1 MKRISKLAALSA
13 LSVGL
18 LACTSGTVISRI
30 EQYNTYQPTEVAS
43 AVRNGVL
50 PAAFFGAAP
59 AGTTHEALAARVAAP
74 GWLGGVHL
82 GTNAPRG
89 YRLVLVFNPLA
100 PVDADTL
107 CAAPQDV
114 PVRVAGGEFAI
125 QGAWCFWDRAA
136 SRGYLTTASP
146 GSTGDG
152 GLEATV
158 SKLIAVLLPPK
169 SMQSDLSSKGDYPL

>member
-1 MKRISKLAALSA
+1 MKLIQKFAALLALSA
-13 LSVGL
+13 GL
-18 LACTSGTVISRI
+18 GACAGGSVISRI
-30 EQYNTYQPTEVAS
+30 EQNNTYLPTEVAS
-43 AVRNGVL
+43 AVQNGVL
-50 PAAFFGAAP
+50 PAAFFGTAP
-59 AGTTHEALAARVAAP
+59 AGTTHEALAARVSAP

-100 PVDADTL
+100 PVEADTL
-107 CAAPQDV
+107 CTAPQDV
-114 PVRVAGGEFAI
+114 PVRAAGGDFAI

-146 GSTGDG
+146 GGTSDG

-158 SKLIAVLLPPK
+158 GKLIAVLLPPK